1 MARQGFDTEK
11 LTQNLSSIDLKTT
24 FEPLESISET
34 DLESYLKHEHEL
46 IVLSAIEEA
55 KKEVMTIIL
64 IQALFNFFIIFKIIF
79 SIGSRSALHALSKSL
94 TLVFFV
100 YLDYRT
106 IQFEFYIAYGRR
118 MGREKARNYRNV
130 NSDRP
135 CLGRLAKNKREA

>member
-1 MARQGFDTEK
+1 LARQGFDTEK

-64 IQALFNFFIIFKIIF
+64 IQALFNFHHFLLF
-79 SIGSRSALHALSKSL
+79 SIGSRSA
-94 TLVFFV
+94 
-100 YLDYRT
+100 
-106 IQFEFYIAYGRR
+106 
-118 MGREKARNYRNV
+118 
-130 NSDRP
+130 
-135 CLGRLAKNKREA
+135 

>member
-64 IQALFNFFIIFKIIF
+64 IQALFNFFIIFKILF
-79 SIGSRSALHALSKSL
+79 SIGSRSA
-94 TLVFFV
+94 
-100 YLDYRT
+100 
-106 IQFEFYIAYGRR
+106 
-118 MGREKARNYRNV
+118 
-130 NSDRP
+130 
-135 CLGRLAKNKREA
+135 

>member
-1 MARQGFDTEK
+1 LARQGFDTEK

-64 IQALFNFFIIFKIIF
+64 IQALFNFFIIFYF
-79 SIGSRSALHALSKSL
+79 FRSD
-94 TLVFFV
+94 
-100 YLDYRT
+100 LDLLNTRFAS
-106 IQFEFYIAYGRR
+106 Q
-118 MGREKARNYRNV
+118 
-130 NSDRP
+130 
-135 CLGRLAKNKREA
+135 